1 MGIEQLKVLLEL
13 QALSS
18 FNQTSSSNGNS
29 LFQDLL
35 TEMMSNDQLGSLG
48 GSNSIPSE
56 STGGTQVKN
65 TIPFM
70 GGASS
75 LPPMQ
80 LTKFSK
86 QSGNFDDI
94 IKEAA
99 NYYNV
104 PEKLIKAVI
113 RQESN
118 FNPNATSSVGAGGLM
133 QLMPSTAR
141 GLGVSNVYD
150 PRQNIFGGSKFLKNL
165 LNQYNGNIELT
176 LAAYNAGPGNVA
188 KYNGIPPFRET
199 QDYVRKVSNYF
210 YA

>member
-35 TEMMSNDQLGSLG
+35 TEMMSNDKSGSLL
-48 GSNSIPSE
+48 GSNSIPDN
-56 STGGTQVKN
+56 TTDGTQAKN
-65 TIPFM
+65 TVPYM
-70 GGASS
+70 GPS

-94 IKEAA
+94 IREAA
-99 NYYNV
+99 NYYHV

-176 LAAYNAGPGNVA
+176 LAAYNAGSGNVA
-188 KYNGIPPFRET
+188 KYNGIPPFKET